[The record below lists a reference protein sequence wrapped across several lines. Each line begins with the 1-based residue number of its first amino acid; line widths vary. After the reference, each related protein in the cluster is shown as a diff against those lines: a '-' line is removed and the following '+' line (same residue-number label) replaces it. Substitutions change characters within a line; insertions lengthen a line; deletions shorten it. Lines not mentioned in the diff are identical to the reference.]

1 MLFAEFNVQPEKCM
15 SGALNTNTPNRI
27 RGVYFP
33 SLTKSSILPPRD
45 LKKAASGERSIRF
58 GAAFVMRRSSGRTGS
73 VTKSLDQETATDMSH
88 ASPSEGNS
96 NVCGPFRMGSWK
108 KSRFQW
114 GVNNL
119 TKCELIDTS
128 AKSPFWAEK
137 TRFSRL
143 LRPQRCIF
151 QVERWKLNVC
161 RVALERLPIRTR
173 SKSLKSQSE

>member
-96 NVCGPFRMGSWK
+96 NVCGLFGWEAGK
-108 KSRFQW
+108 NHAFN
-114 GVNNL
+114 GVS
-119 TKCELIDTS
+119 ITS
-128 AKSPFWAEK
+128 
-137 TRFSRL
+137 
-143 LRPQRCIF
+143 
-151 QVERWKLNVC
+151 LNVNLLTRAQKALSGLRRRGFRGYC
-161 RVALERLPIRTR
+161 ALKGAFFRLKVEGSRPKDRPSTAPGVAP
-173 SKSLKSQSE
+173 